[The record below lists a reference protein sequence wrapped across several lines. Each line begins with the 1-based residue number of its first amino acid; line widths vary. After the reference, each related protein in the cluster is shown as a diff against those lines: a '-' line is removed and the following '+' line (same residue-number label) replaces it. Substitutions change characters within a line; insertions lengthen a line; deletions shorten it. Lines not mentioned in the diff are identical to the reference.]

1 MIRKHELPILEYD
14 DASPEVL
21 RPNHYRFCPEQGAFL
36 YCLNGGEEALQLV
49 FCFHVRVEPENG

>member
-21 RPNHYRFCPEQGAFL
+21 RPNHYRFCPEQGSFL
-36 YCLNGGEEALQLV
+36 YSLNDQDDALQMG
-49 FCFHVRVEPENG
+49 FCLQVRVEPENG